1 MARKARRPVQWV
13 LTREEV
19 FLTAHC
25 QASVVKIKTGVKKD
39 GTLVARQVEGVYDI
53 GAYAL
58 TREYRPKNGGE
69 VSGGPYRI
77 KHQDLTTYCVYTNTP
92 PTGPYRGFGVP
103 QVCWAYES
111 QMDDI
116 ARRLGI
122 DPLELRLKNLLHE
135 GETFV
140 TGDKLVSVGI
150 SDCVQRAAE
159 AVGWKEKPSKVLESY
174 RAKYGAR
181 GWR

>member
-1 MARKARRPVQWV
+1 M
-13 LTREEV
+13 
-19 FLTAHC
+19 
-25 QASVVKIKTGVKKD
+25 TGPS
-39 GTLVARQVEGVYDI
+39 TI
-53 GAYAL
+53 
-58 TREYRPKNGGE
+58 KNGGE

-77 KHQDLTTYCVYTNTP
+77 AHQDLTTYCVYTNTP

-122 DPLELRLKNLLHE
+122 DPLELRLKNLVQE
-135 GETFV
+135 GDVFV

-150 SDCVQRAAE
+150 SDCVKRAAE
-159 AVGWKEKPSKVLESY
+159 ATGMARRRRSRLHGQLSGKVT
-174 RAKYGAR
+174 G
-181 GWR
+181 